1 MGKTMC
7 FIISNGFE
15 KAGRATRA
23 FQFAKLA
30 KEQGHDVS
38 VVLIDEAV
46 IWAQLGMSEGV
57 KAITGEEMK
66 PFIDYL
72 VEKGAPIYAC
82 KACVDRRY
90 MSPDEMLTGVEI
102 EPGPFVVNLAA
113 TSDTTISF

>member
-1 MGKTMC
+1 MAKNMC

-30 KEQGHDVS
+30 REQGHDVS
-38 VVLIDEAV
+38 VVLIDDAV
-46 IWAQLGMSEGV
+46 IWAQLGMADGV
-57 KAITGEEMK
+57 KAVTGEEMK

-72 VEKGAPIYAC
+72 VENGSPIIAC

-90 MSPDEMLTGVEI
+90 LSPDEMLTGVTI
-102 EPGPFVVNLAA
+102 EGGPFVVDLAA
-113 TSDTTISF
+113 TSDTTLSF